1 MLSFRN
7 RLLILLIGLVVGA
20 QTVTLFTALASTKAT
35 VRKDAGVQLGN
46 GATSARQQLE
56 SRGQLLTI
64 AATALAADYPFRQ
77 LVATGDRATLA
88 SALDSLATRTGKEPA
103 DVALALDPD
112 GGLMAQGEHTDDIE
126 PELIAAIA
134 DAEASD
140 EEGAQFLVAP
150 TGVYQMV
157 TAPVLAPDEI
167 ARIALGFKV
176 DIRLAQ
182 VLSEQVG
189 TDVAFLSGA
198 GDARRFV
205 VGTDPRLNDAHPSSW
220 SGLSATPTVA
230 SIGDEQYL
238 AMITHLATQGRP
250 LDLVL
255 LSPMREVMA
264 PYRQLALILGL
275 IIGVTIAA
283 AVVAGIYLGGGAAR
297 PVQQL
302 ARGAARVAQGDYSAP
317 VDGSSGGREL
327 ANLAQAFNTMQR
339 GIAERESRL
348 RHQARHDGTTQM
360 PNRLFA
366 EEWLTAELAALAPN
380 ARLGVVWLA
389 LTNLQEVSASLGFEI
404 AEKLVQHLAE
414 NLGDLAGEHTL
425 VARMDAS
432 HFVVAAS
439 PMSDAALQAL
449 LTDMRERARRPLTTA
464 GITLRAAVV
473 LGAAMAPRHGHGATE
488 LLRCAEA
495 ALETAIQ
502 QRQSQSMFE
511 RASDE
516 AQRRA
521 LQLGADLPQ
530 ALQSGQLSL
539 VFQPKF
545 RVNDRTPRGVETL
558 ARWKHP
564 EFGNVSPAEFIPI
577 AERTGASGLVTRWV
591 LRNSLA
597 QLAAWHRQGI
607 RVEMA
612 VNLSAADIVDPD
624 MLEYILGALRD
635 ARLPASSLMLEITES
650 VLLHEPET
658 ARRNME
664 MLRVAGVRFSIDDF
678 GTGYSSLSQLRE
690 LPADE
695 LKIDMSFVRKITLG
709 AEHAAV
715 IRAIVDLGQG
725 LGLRTV
731 AEGVE
736 EEEQWRALADLG
748 CDYVQGYLTGR
759 PAPADEL
766 TPKLLAMRD
775 SDTESEPRTA
785 SLRVLELRRSD

>member
-20 QTVTLFTALASTKAT
+20 QTVTLFTALASTKST
-35 VRKDAGVQLGN
+35 VRKDAVVQLGN
-46 GATSARQQLE
+46 GARSAQQQLE
-56 SRGQLLTI
+56 SRGQLLTV
-64 AATALAADYPFRQ
+64 AATALAADFPFRE
-77 LVATGDRATLA
+77 LVATGNSATIA
-88 SALDSLATRTGKEPA
+88 TALDSLATRTGKKPA

-112 GGLMAQGEHTDDIE
+112 GALMAQGENTDDIE

-140 EEGAQFLVAP
+140 AEGAQFLVAP
-150 TGVYQMV
+150 TGVYQVV

-167 ARIALGFKV
+167 ARIALGFAV
-176 DIRLAQ
+176 DTRLAQ
-182 VLSEQVG
+182 EISEQVG
-189 TDVAFLSGA
+189 SDVAFLAGA
-198 GDARRFV
+198 GDARKFV
-205 VGTDPRLNDAHPSSW
+205 VGTSPVFAAADLTSW
-220 SGLSATPTVA
+220 SGLSDTPSVA
-230 SIGDEQYL
+230 SIGGEQYL
-238 AMITHLATQGRP
+238 AMISHLATQGRP

-255 LSPMREVMA
+255 LSPMRDVMA
-264 PYRQLALILGL
+264 PYRQLALVLGL
-275 IIGVTIAA
+275 IIGITIAA

-302 ARGAARVAQGDYSAP
+302 AEGAARIAEGDYSAP

-327 ANLAQAFNTMQR
+327 ANLAQAFNTMQQ

-348 RHQARHDGTTQM
+348 RHQARHDGATGL

-366 EEWLTAELAALAPN
+366 EEWLTAELATLEPDAK
-380 ARLGVVWLA
+380 LGVVWLA
-389 LTNLQEVSASLGFEI
+389 VTNLQEVSASLGFEI
-404 AEKLVQHLAE
+404 AAQLVRHLAD
-414 NLGDLAGEHTL
+414 NIGGLAAGHTL
-425 VARMDAS
+425 VARVDAS
-432 HFVVAAS
+432 HFVVAAT
-439 PMSDAALQAL
+439 PMSDAALNAL
-449 LTDMRERARRPLTTA
+449 LIDVRERARRPLTTA
-464 GITLRAAVV
+464 GIRLQAAVV
-473 LGAAMAPRHGHGATE
+473 LGAAMAPRHGQSATE

-502 QRQSQSMFE
+502 QKQPQSLFE

-530 ALQSGQLSL
+530 ALQSGQLHL
-539 VFQPKF
+539 VYQPKF
-545 RVNDRTPRGVETL
+545 RMSDRKPRGVETL
-558 ARWKHP
+558 VRWKHP

-591 LRNSLA
+591 LRNALA
-597 QLAAWHRQGI
+597 QLAAWQQQGI
-607 RVEMA
+607 RIEMA
-612 VNLSAADIVDPD
+612 INLSAADIVDPD
-624 MLEYILGALRD
+624 MLEFILGALRD
-635 ARLPASSLMLEITES
+635 ARLAASSLMLEITES

-695 LKIDMSFVRKITLG
+695 LKIDLSFVRAMTQG
-709 AEHAAV
+709 AEHVAV

-736 EEEQWRALADLG
+736 EETQWRLLADLG

-759 PAPADEL
+759 PMPAEDL
-766 TPKLLAMRD
+766 TPKLLVVRD
-775 SDTESEPRTA
+775 SDTDSESHTS
-785 SLRVLELRRSD
+785 SLRVLELRRRD